1 MAEQQVSTARAEG
14 NREKAHQGALQA
26 YDTITFLAKALRP
39 AREEGVTFSGSEL
52 EGLAHS
58 LSHCGDLLWP
68 AIEVLGA
75 QGKEVRH
82 GQPL

>member
-1 MAEQQVSTARAEG
+1 MADESVSTARAEG
-14 NREKAHQGALQA
+14 NREKAHQGALEA
-26 YDTITFLAKALRP
+26 YDTITFLVKTLRP

-52 EGLAHS
+52 EGLAHA

-75 QGKEVRH
+75 QDGEVRH
-82 GQPL
+82 G